1 MTTAGDSDSCEFI
14 GSRDTGLEL
23 HPADDEVQMD
33 LPTDEAEH
41 KLELDTLDNHESGS
55 RQYFMTAFGQMLDSK
70 FYEQNGERNEL
81 CTLSED
87 TFSIPMLNAYMGGT
101 KGVNIK
107 QASWQF
113 ELCPTTKKVHMHMV
127 FKLTAPR
134 KYTYLRTAFNSVYP
148 ELTRM
153 NFKIPYAKLGSP
165 NKPYED
171 AAAYCTKEE
180 TRIVGPFSFGKP
192 VKQGKRTDLDDVCNA
207 IHDMAEAGEPAY
219 KIQKRLATD
228 YPKSIVLHPN
238 GLDKLIGLKTTK
250 EGYDTLEEIIMHV
263 GEPGAGKSHIAKNSY
278 SSSFSLMYPKNDNLY
293 FCGYNCD
300 ECLFFDEFTGGMKYG
315 RWKDLCQPGCA
326 NFSGT
331 PSMPRYNLA
340 QSKAG
345 ALPFASRV
353 IVFASNKLPNQWWDL
368 TKLGEPK
375 KTLTRRFTKIVWFG
389 GDFKEGTAWQKEF
402 VTKAE
407 MAEFWDFCDG
417 QLGLCH
423 TTVYKNAAERWMPGS
438 AIPEAQNNP
447 FF

>member
-23 HPADDEVQMD
+23 HPTQEAVQMD
-33 LPTDEAEH
+33 LPTDAAEQE
-41 KLELDTLDNHESGS
+41 LDLDTLDNHESGS
-55 RQYFMTAFGQMLDSK
+55 RQYFMTVFGPMFDNMKFGQVE
-70 FYEQNGERNEL
+70 FTEE
-81 CTLSED
+81 

-113 ELCPTTKKVHMHMV
+113 ELCPTTAKVHMHMV

-134 KYTYLRTAFNSVYP
+134 KYTYLRTMINGIYP

-153 NFKIPYAKLGSP
+153 NFKIPYQKMGSP

-171 AAAYCTKEE
+171 AAAYCTKED
-180 TRIVGPFSFGKP
+180 TRLAGPFSFGKP

-207 IHDMAEAGEPAY
+207 VHEMAEAGEPAY

-238 GLDKLIGLKTTK
+238 GLDKLIAIKTAK
-250 EGYDTLEEIIMHV
+250 EGYETLEEIVLFV
-263 GEPGAGKSHIAKNSY
+263 GEAGSGKSYTARTSY
-278 SSSFSLMYPKNDNLY
+278 SSVFSRMYSKNDNLY
-293 FCGYNCD
+293 FCGYNSD
-300 ECLFFDEFTGGMKYG
+300 ECTFFDEFAGGMKYG
-315 RWKDLCQPGCA
+315 RWKDLCQPGSA

-331 PSMPRYNLA
+331 PSQPRYSLA

-345 ALPFASRV
+345 ELPFASRA
-353 IVFASNKLPNQWWDL
+353 ILFASNKLPNQWWDL
-368 TKLGEPK
+368 SKLGEDK

-389 GDFKEGTAWQKEF
+389 GDYSEGTVWQKSF
-402 VTKAE
+402 STKAE
-407 MAEFWDFCDG
+407 MAEFWDFCEA
-417 QLGLCH
+417 QLGLMYSSI
-423 TTVYKNAAERWMPGS
+423 YKNAAERWMPGS